1 MRKKSQVWVL
11 LAGGLGNQ
19 LFQYAFASEIAK
31 SNNSKLMLDTSH
43 ANIIQ
48 SGLGI
53 EEFKLD
59 GVYLNRPK
67 VYKKIASKL
76 FKIELKTLPNKYI
89 KKNVIETPVFSDFS
103 ELYST
108 NCYYTGHF
116 QSFHV
121 ANKFLADNRLLL
133 KSPSKN
139 YLKMKNLYEKN
150 SIAIHVRRGDYRN
163 TGSWGLLSVEYYVKA
178 ISSLRLSSKEN
189 LYIYSDDVEL
199 VYKEFLSNSFFR
211 LITKSD
217 QITFIGT
224 NDSLSPAETLLLMSI
239 SERIVIANST
249 FSLWAAYLNPN
260 SNVLAPREF
269 YRHPEKYQFPRYPNT
284 WIVTDSAWIE

>member
-1 MRKKSQVWVL
+1 MSKKSQVWVL

-31 SNNSKLMLDTSH
+31 SNHSKLIIDTSH
-43 ANIIQ
+43 ANITQ
-48 SGLGI
+48 SGNGI
-53 EEFKLD
+53 EEFKLG
-59 GVYLNRPK
+59 GVYLNKPNI
-67 VYKKIASKL
+67 YKKIALKL
-76 FKIELKTLPNKYI
+76 FKIEFKTLPKKYI
-89 KKNVIETPVFSDFS
+89 KKNVIEAPVFSDFS

-108 NCYYTGHF
+108 DCYYTGHF
-116 QSFHV
+116 QSFYV
-121 ANKFLADNRLLL
+121 AEKFLAGNRLLL
-133 KSPSKN
+133 KSPSKS
-139 YLKMKNLYEKN
+139 YLKMKELHEKN

-163 TGSWGLLSVEYYVKA
+163 TGSWGLLSVEYYVNA
-178 ISSLRLSSKEN
+178 IRSLRLNSKEN
-189 LYIYSDDVEL
+189 LYIFSDEVEL
-199 VYKEFLSNSFFR
+199 VNKEFMSNSLFR
-211 LITKSD
+211 SVTKSD

-224 NDSLSPAETLLLMSI
+224 NDSLSPAETLLLMST

-284 WIVTDSAWIE
+284 WLVVDSIWAE